1 MTDLDLVTLR
11 TALLITL
18 TILLLVVGFRRF
30 RRSILLKDVPAINHA
45 ELLSLDVQYHPS
57 RLRFL
62 IQMPQSELLQM
73 TLLDIGHV
81 PFHTY
86 QDEHLPNGTHELHR
100 ELPELSDGF
109 YFFEIRSAT
118 QRTVRG
124 FRLQQQ

>member
-1 MTDLDLVTLR
+1 MDADLVTLR
-11 TALLITL
+11 TTLLITL
-18 TILLLVVGFRRF
+18 SILAAVMLFRRF
-30 RRSILLKDVPAINHA
+30 RRAILLKDVPAINHA

-62 IQMPQSELLQM
+62 IQMPQGELLKM
-73 TLLDIGHV
+73 ALLDNGHV

-86 QDEHLPNGTHELHR
+86 NDEHLAHGTHELHR
-100 ELPELSDGF
+100 ELPALSDGF

>member
-1 MTDLDLVTLR
+1 MTDQDIVTLR

-18 TILLLVVGFRRF
+18 SILLAVMAFRRF
-30 RRSILLKDVPAINHA
+30 RRWVLIKGVPAINHA
-45 ELLSLDVQYHPS
+45 ELLALDVHYHPA

-62 IQMPQSELLQM
+62 IKMPQGELLQM
-73 TLLDIGHV
+73 ALLDTGHK

-86 QDEHLPNGTHELHR
+86 QDEHLPQGTHELQR
-100 ELPELSDGF
+100 ELPELSDGE

>member
-1 MTDLDLVTLR
+1 MTDLDIVTLR

-18 TILLLVVGFRRF
+18 SILLVVMAFRRF
-30 RRSILLKDVPAINHA
+30 RRWVLIKDLPAINHA
-45 ELLSLDVQYHPS
+45 ELLALDVQYHPA

-62 IQMPQSELLQM
+62 IQMPQGELLQM
-73 TLLDIGHV
+73 ALLDNGHQ

-86 QDEHLPNGTHELHR
+86 QDEHLANGTHELYR

>member
-1 MTDLDLVTLR
+1 MSDVDLITLR

-18 TILLLVVGFRRF
+18 SILLVVLAFRRF
-30 RRSILLKDVPAINHA
+30 RQWVLVKDLPAINHA
-45 ELLSLDVQYHPS
+45 ELLSLDVHYHPA

-62 IQMPQSELLQM
+62 VKMPQGELLQM
-73 TLLDIGHV
+73 ALLDTAHV

-86 QDEHLPNGTHELHR
+86 HDEQLPNGTHELYR
-100 ELPELSDGF
+100 ELPEMSDGF
-109 YFFEIRSAT
+109 YFLEVRSAT